1 VNCVNN
7 PPMQDFAQA
16 FFLAFELVFSG
27 DADLIEII
35 VLSLRVSLT
44 ALVVA
49 CVLGLPLGAILAV
62 TRFPGRSTALVMI
75 NALMGLPPVV
85 IGLIVYLHL
94 SRAGPM
100 GSFGLLYTPTAMI
113 IAQVIL
119 IIPIIAALSRQVLED
134 LNTEYAEQF
143 RSLSVPRK
151 TAMVALI
158 WDARYS
164 LLTVG
169 LAGFGRAIAEVGA
182 VIIVGGNIDHLTRV
196 MTTAIALETSKGDLP
211 LALALG
217 LVLLAIAFA
226 VNAAVMSLRLTTGR
240 YANV

>member
-1 VNCVNN
+1 
-7 PPMQDFAQA
+7 MQDFAQA